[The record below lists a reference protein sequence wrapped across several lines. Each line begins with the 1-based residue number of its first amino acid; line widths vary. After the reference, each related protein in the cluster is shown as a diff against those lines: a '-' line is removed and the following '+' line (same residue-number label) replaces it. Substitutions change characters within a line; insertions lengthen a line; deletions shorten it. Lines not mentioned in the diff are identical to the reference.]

1 MLKASAAVAIGP
13 PTVTVPAMSVSVWAA
28 AGTAAADTVHVT
40 VSVVAEVA
48 FVNMHV
54 QVALAGVMLPT
65 FVLST
70 AVK

>member
-28 AGTAAADTVHVT
+28 AGTAAVATVHVT
-40 VSVVAEVA
+40 VSEVAEVA
-48 FVNMHV
+48 LVNTHV
-54 QVALAGVMLPT
+54 QVALPGVRLPT